1 MNELQL
7 VVGCKKR
14 EGKAQKALFDA
25 YSYAMLL
32 LCLRYVRNQAD
43 AEEMMLN
50 GFYKFFTNIEQFTY
64 TGTGSIA
71 PWLKKIM
78 INECLMFLR
87 KKGRLQIIDEEHA
100 AELAAN
106 DEIIGRLSADE
117 IFELITT
124 LPTGYRTVF
133 NLFVVEG
140 MGHKEI
146 AALLNITE
154 GTSKSQLNKARIML
168 QKEMRKRGMYYEK

>member
-1 MNELQL
+1 MDEPQ
-7 VVGCKKR
+7 VIVGCKNK
-14 EGKAQKALFDA
+14 EGKAQKALFDS

-32 LCLRYVRNQAD
+32 LCLRYVRHQPD

-50 GFYKFFTNIEQFTY
+50 GFYKFFTSIAQFSY
-64 TGTGSIA
+64 TGPGSIA
-71 PWLKKIM
+71 PYLKKIM

-87 KKGRLQIIDEEHA
+87 KKDGLKIIDEEHA

-106 DEIIGRLSADE
+106 DSIISRLTADE
-117 IFELITT
+117 IFDLITT
-124 LPTGYRTVF
+124 LPAGYRTVF

-146 AALLNITE
+146 AELLQVSE

-168 QKEMRKRGMYYEK
+168 QKEMRKRGMYHEE